1 MKKNYLAVAI
11 TMMLASATIAQP
23 PSPQKPPSQEEK
35 LKHVSER
42 LDKELQLNADQKKNV
57 LEAYKDFF
65 SAMEKVKADN
75 PPPPPPPPPPP
86 AVKQKFD
93 SILKERDAK
102 IKAVLNEEQFKK
114 LQTIEQHMKPLH
126 GDHMPPPPQQL

>member
-1 MKKNYLAVAI
+1 MKKKYLAIAI

-23 PSPQKPPSQEEK
+23 QPPQKPPSPEEH

-57 LEAYKDFF
+57 LDAYKDFF

-75 PPPPPPPPPPP
+75 PPPPPPPPPPL
-86 AVKQKFD
+86 AVKEKFD

-114 LQTIEQHMKPLH
+114 FQTMEQHMKPPH
-126 GDHMPPPPQQL
+126 GNHMPPPPQQL

>member
-1 MKKNYLAVAI
+1 MKKKYLAVAI

-23 PSPQKPPSQEEK
+23 PSPQKPPSQEEQ

-65 SAMEKVKADN
+65 FSDGKSKSRQSSTAPSTTATPCCKTKV
-75 PPPPPPPPPPP
+75 
-86 AVKQKFD
+86 
-93 SILKERDAK
+93 R
-102 IKAVLNEEQFKK
+102 
-114 LQTIEQHMKPLH
+114 
-126 GDHMPPPPQQL
+126 